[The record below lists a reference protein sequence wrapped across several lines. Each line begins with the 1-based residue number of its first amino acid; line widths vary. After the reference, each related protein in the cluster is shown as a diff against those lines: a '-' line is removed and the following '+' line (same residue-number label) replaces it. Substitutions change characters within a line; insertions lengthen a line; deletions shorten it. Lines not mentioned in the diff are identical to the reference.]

1 MKILKINIEINGTR
15 FLVKLFK
22 RIIYKR
28 GLSIVNHFF
37 FFSLGAYIVPSP
49 SVVKEL
55 KLKSKLKNEV
65 VSK

>member
-37 FFSLGAYIVPSP
+37 FSLGAYIVPSP